1 MTGTAPTEEHLAGR
15 RRAAELMAALALLE
29 EAPGEELDAVVRVAA
44 AVTGV
49 SNGTVNLIDE
59 TLQHQLSCSGFAG
72 GPSPR
77 EDSLCDAVLQ
87 QGPRVRAFR
96 DLTAEPELAD
106 NPWVDGRHGRVRAY
120 ATAPL
125 QLDGT
130 TLGTLCVFDPE
141 PHDFTEE
148 QTARLADLA
157 TVVIGVFRG
166 RRQAQRLA
174 ALAAESEAARAGT
187 EAAHTDLART
197 EAFTLALLEAFPVGV
212 VATDAEGRVTTFNRL
227 GREWHGVADGDL
239 PGDLRITDLPG
250 LFDLV
255 DASGT
260 PVSADELALQRAL
273 TEGTTGHAEVTIA
286 HPGRPTRVIASSST
300 PVHDD
305 EGRLLGAVVALADVT
320 AQRELEAALRTAAL
334 HDPLTG
340 LPNRTLLV
348 DRLEQALQS
357 GQREPVS
364 MAVLY
369 CDLDSF
375 MLVNDVAGHAVG
387 DEVLVEAARRLC
399 AVVRPADTVA
409 RIGGDEFVV
418 LCPGLA
424 SAQVAEQVA
433 ARVCEAF
440 GPPMASDGDAEYR
453 VGVSIGITLLTDAG
467 TPESALA
474 AADARMYQVK
484 ASRRS
489 RGRGRL
495 AAVPQR

>member
-1 MTGTAPTEEHLAGR
+1 VTGSTPIEEHLAGR
-15 RRAAELMAALALLE
+15 RRAAELMAALELLE
-29 EAPGEELDAVVRVAA
+29 KVPGEELDAVVRVAA

-49 SNGTVNLIDE
+49 SNGTVNLLDQ
-59 TLQHQLSCSGFAG
+59 TLQHQLSCSGFDG

-77 EDSLCDAVLQ
+77 EDSLCDAMLQ
-87 QGPRVRAFR
+87 QEPRVRAFR
-96 DLTAEPELAD
+96 DLSVEPELVD
-106 NPWVDGRHGRVRAY
+106 NPWVDGRLGRVRAY

-125 QLDGT
+125 QFDGT

-141 PHDFTEE
+141 PHEFTVDQIE
-148 QTARLADLA
+148 RLADLA
-157 TVVIGVFRG
+157 TVVVGIFR
-166 RRQAQRLA
+166 RRQQSQRLA
-174 ALAAESEAARAGT
+174 VLAAESEASRTET
-187 EAAHTDLART
+187 EAAHAHLARS
-197 EAFTLALLEAFPVGV
+197 EAFTRALLEAFPVGV
-212 VATDAEGRVTTFNRL
+212 VACDAGGRVTTFNRL
-227 GREWHGVADGDL
+227 GREWHGVADRDL
-239 PGDLRITDLPG
+239 PADLRIPDLPA

-260 PVSADELALQRAL
+260 PVRPDELALHRAL
-273 TEGTTGHAEVTIA
+273 TEDVTGQAEVTIA
-286 HPGRPTRVIASSST
+286 HPGRPARVISSSST
-300 PVHDD
+300 PVHDE
-305 EGRLLGAVVALADVT
+305 EGRLIGAVVALADVT

-348 DRLEQALQS
+348 DRLEQALQT

-369 CDLDSF
+369 CDLDGF
-375 MLVNDVAGHAVG
+375 KLVNDVAGHAVG
-387 DEVLVEAARRLC
+387 DAVLVEAARRLR

-409 RIGGDEFVV
+409 RMGGDEFVV
-418 LCPGLA
+418 LCPGLV

-433 ARVCEAF
+433 GRVSEAF
-440 GPPMASDGDAEYR
+440 ATPMASDGVAEYR
-453 VGVSIGITLLTDAG
+453 VGVSIGIALLTDAD

-484 ASRRS
+484 ASRGS

-495 AAVPQR
+495 TAVPQR